1 MNGKRAPPTY
11 SSSQSETAAGTSP
24 LDRAGFL
31 SFSTMSWMSA
41 VMWSMSRK
49 KLDFSFLSL
58 SPLDGAGVNGDRLQ
72 RLWEEEVHK
81 VGLQKASL
89 TRVLLRFQKSRLLLV
104 VFITVLYTAALFVG
118 SGVLMHEFTS
128 YNIQP
133 EASSVLGGVTLSL
146 GLVSVELFRVGCV
159 TLSWAVNLRT
169 GIRLKTAF
177 CTLGF
182 HKIVSLRTH
191 SGVSVGQMVRILT
204 SDSHRLFEAVL
215 LAPVVLSFPLLLIT
229 CSIYCCYLLHYT
241 ALIGFLI
248 FLLFIL
254 LQCVF
259 ARLFSVYQQR
269 VVSITDSRVR
279 TINEVVTCIKLIKMY
294 VWEDLFEKKITD
306 IRNTERRML
315 EKAALIQNFSVTIS
329 PLVPIIAATCTFILH
344 TGLRLPLSIDRA
356 IPVIT
361 IFNSMRFILF
371 MTPNAVKCLAEAVV
385 STRRLK
391 NLLLIQNPESYVVHM
406 TESKSAAVVMDNATL
421 SWTRPLRPPHTED
434 RGDPE
439 SKQGHPEAPPTL
451 RNISFTLPKGRLLGV
466 CGNVGSG
473 KTSLICSLLEQ
484 MYLLQGSVSVHGSI
498 AYVSQQPWIFYGTV
512 QDNILMGEHLDRP
525 RYNRV
530 LSCCNLEKDLDV
542 LPYGDQTML
551 GEQGVNLSGGQKQR
565 ISLARAVY
573 SNRDVYLLD
582 DPLSAVDA
590 HEAKHLFED
599 CIRKEL
605 QGKSVVMVTHQL
617 QYMKFCDEV
626 LVLKDGAVL
635 ESGSHVDLLQAERL
649 YAELINKQLMEQN
662 SNEKEEKKKQV
673 ELNPVFDML
682 DENSDAPSSDCKPA
696 VDDQLIHQVTNRDGL
711 STWRT
716 FQRYCQAAGGYC
728 VSFFIFLI
736 FTVMIANRAL
746 SYWWLGYWLKQEH
759 GTGNVTASEEGNIS
773 LNADL
778 PFYQL
783 MFALLTVLLLIVC
796 MIKCFCFVKVTFH
809 ASTTLHH
816 SLLKKLLASPM
827 SFFDTTPTGSILN
840 CFSRYQDEMDSLV
853 PHNLNI
859 LLTFCLIAVCICV
872 MNSIIFPIMLL
883 PVFVLVTLLVLLLW
897 MFLGNICDLK
907 QMENMSRSPYVSLS
921 TSIAQGLSTIHAYN
935 KTDEFT
941 KLFKSLSDINANHFL
956 LFNYGMRWLCFLVD
970 TLCTIMTLP
979 VSLLV
984 VFSSNEFCSPPMK
997 ALALV
1002 FIIQLTSN
1010 CQFMIQALTE
1020 VVVRLFSV
1028 ERLLDYI
1035 TGCKSE
1041 SSEQLQV
1048 DQVPEN
1054 WPQHGAVTFLDYKMR
1069 YRNNSPIVLNGL
1081 QLHIRGGEKLGIVG
1095 RTGSGK
1101 SSLAAALFRLV
1112 EPAAGTILIDGV
1124 DITSISLLDLR
1135 RNLSIIPQHPVLF
1148 TGTVRNNLD
1157 PFNSYSDEEI
1167 WAALDKTYMKETIC
1181 RLDRKLQA
1189 ELTED
1194 RGNFSVGQRQL
1205 MCLSRAL
1212 LRNSK
1217 IILLDEATA
1226 SVDAETDAL
1235 IQITI
1240 REAFQHCTM
1249 LTIAHH
1255 INTVLQAD
1263 RILVLDHG
1271 EVVEFDHPDVLKQRP
1286 NSLFNSLL
1294 TAANTV
1300 KS

>member
-1 MNGKRAPPTY
+1 
-11 SSSQSETAAGTSP
+11 
-24 LDRAGFL
+24 
-31 SFSTMSWMSA
+31 
-41 VMWSMSRK
+41 
-49 KLDFSFLSL
+49 
-58 SPLDGAGVNGDRLQ
+58 
-72 RLWEEEVHK
+72 
-81 VGLQKASL
+81 
-89 TRVLLRFQKSRLLLV
+89 
-104 VFITVLYTAALFVG
+104 
-118 SGVLMHEFTS
+118 
-128 YNIQP
+128 
-133 EASSVLGGVTLSL
+133 
-146 GLVSVELFRVGCV
+146 
-159 TLSWAVNLRT
+159 
-169 GIRLKTAF
+169 
-177 CTLGF
+177 
-182 HKIVSLRTH
+182 
-191 SGVSVGQMVRILT
+191 MVRILT

-451 RNISFTLPKGRLLGV
+451 RNISFTLPK
-466 CGNVGSG
+466 
-473 KTSLICSLLEQ
+473 

-530 LSCCNLEKDLDV
+530 LSCCSLEKDLDV
-542 LPYGDQTML
+542 LPYGDQTM
-551 GEQGVNLSGGQKQR
+551 GVNLSGGQKQR

-590 HEAKHLFED
+590 HEAKQLFED

-649 YAELINKQLMEQN
+649 YAELINKQLTEQN

-716 FQRYCQAAGGYC
+716 FQRYCQAAGG
-728 VSFFIFLI
+728 
-736 FTVMIANRAL
+736 
-746 SYWWLGYWLKQEH
+746 
-759 GTGNVTASEEGNIS
+759 NVTASEEGNIS

-816 SLLKKLLASPM
+816 SLLKKILASPM

-1069 YRNNSPIVLNGL
+1069 NRNNSPIVLNGL

-1135 RNLSIIPQHPVLF
+1135 RNLSIIPQYPVLF

-1167 WAALDKTYMKETIC
+1167 WAALEKTYMKETIC

-1194 RGNFSVGQRQL
+1194 GGNFSVGQRQL